1 MKKLQN
7 FNTFILDNK
16 NKNVFSALKDIH
28 GVNFKKINKISLV
41 GGIDNFERIS
51 NINFEFFSLI
61 KKQVIFFYNLEK
73 NKIFNNVNRKK
84 KIKNYSGMRHILKLP
99 VRGQRT
105 HTNGKTPKNNIKRE
119 I

>member
-7 FNTFILDNK
+7 FNTFILSNK
-16 NKNVFSALKDIH
+16 NIFSALKDIH
-28 GVNFKKINKISLV
+28 GVNLRKINKIRLMAGADTIEKVNNMS
-41 GGIDNFERIS
+41 FEL
-51 NINFEFFSLI
+51 FSLI
-61 KKQVIFFYNLEK
+61 KKQATFFYNLEE

-84 KIKNYSGMRHILKLP
+84 KIKNYIGMRHILKLP

-105 HTNGKTPKNNIKRE
+105 HTNAKTPKKNIKKE